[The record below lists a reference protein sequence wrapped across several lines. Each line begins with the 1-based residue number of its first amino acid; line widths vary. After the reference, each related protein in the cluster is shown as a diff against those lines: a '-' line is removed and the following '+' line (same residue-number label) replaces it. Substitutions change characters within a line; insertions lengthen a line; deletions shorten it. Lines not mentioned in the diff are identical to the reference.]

1 MAETKKIYRC
11 EECGDTIEVL
21 KEGCGDYSCHG
32 KPMKL
37 LDEQTADYKTE
48 KHVPMIEEVEG
59 GFKVIVGSTPHPMEE
74 AHYIEWIE
82 ITDDA
87 GRVYRKH
94 LEPGDAPEAVFMVD
108 ADKVTAREHCNI
120 HGLWRGE

>member
-11 EECGDTIEVL
+11 QQCGDMIEVI
-21 KEGCGDYSCHG
+21 KEGCGNYSCHG

-37 LDEQTADYKTE
+37 LDEQTAGYKTE
-48 KHVPMIEEVEG
+48 KHVPMIEKVEG

-82 ITDDA
+82 ITDVA

-94 LEPGDAPEAVFMVD
+94 LKPGDTPEAVFMVD
-108 ADKVTAREHCNI
+108 ADKVIAREHCNI